1 MNIFQI
7 VIIGIVGVLLVLSIK
22 DKSPEFALGTSLITG
37 VIIIVA
43 IITQFDS
50 IFGFL
55 NRYLAI
61 DGFNSDYI
69 KILLKILGIAYVT
82 QFGAEICKDA
92 GSASVASKIELAGK
106 VIILSY
112 GIPIIVSLLDTVRGI
127 LG

>member
-22 DKSPEFALGTSLITG
+22 EKSPEFALGTSLITG
-37 VIIIVA
+37 VIVLIAVIS
-43 IITQFDS
+43 QFDT
-50 IFGFL
+50 IFDFL
-55 NRYLAI
+55 NRYLTI

-112 GIPIIVSLLDTVRGI
+112 GVPIIISLLDTVKGI

>member
-7 VIIGIVGVLLVLSIK
+7 VVIGIVGVLLVLTVK
-22 DKSPEFALGTSLITG
+22 EKNPEFALGTSLITG
-37 VIIIVA
+37 AVILVA
-43 IITQFDS
+43 VITRFDG
-50 IFGFL
+50 IFDFL
-55 NRYLAI
+55 NRYMTV

-69 KILLKILGIAYVT
+69 KILMKILGIAYVT

-92 GSASVASKIELAGK
+92 GAASVASKIELAGK

-112 GIPIIVSLLDTVRGI
+112 GIPIILSLLDTVRGI

>member
-22 DKSPEFALGTSLITG
+22 EKSPEFALGTSLITG
-37 VIIIVA
+37 VIVLIAVIS
-43 IITQFDS
+43 QFDT
-50 IFGFL
+50 IFDFL
-55 NRYLAI
+55 NRYLTI

-92 GSASVASKIELAGK
+92 GSVSVASKIELAGK

-112 GIPIIVSLLDTVRGI
+112 GVPIIISLLDTVKGI

>member
-22 DKSPEFALGTSLITG
+22 EKSPEFALGTSLITG
-37 VIIIVA
+37 VIVLMA
-43 IITQFDS
+43 VITQFDS
-50 IFGFL
+50 IFEFL
-55 NRYLAI
+55 NRYLTI

-69 KILLKILGIAYVT
+69 KILLKILGIAYIT
-82 QFGAEICKDA
+82 QFGAEVCKDA
-92 GSASVASKIELAGK
+92 GSASIASKIELAGK

-112 GIPIIVSLLDTVRGI
+112 GIPIIISLLDTVKGI